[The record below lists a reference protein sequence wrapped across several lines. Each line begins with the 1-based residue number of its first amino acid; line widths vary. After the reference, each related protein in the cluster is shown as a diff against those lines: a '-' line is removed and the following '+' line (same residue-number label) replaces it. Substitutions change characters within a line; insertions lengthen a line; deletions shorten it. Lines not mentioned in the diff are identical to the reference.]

1 MKKDKK
7 NVHYKKITVEIPY
20 TTYLSMDCYCTGNNI
35 PGKKYLYYCD
45 FINIAILE
53 YIDKHL

>member
-20 TTYLSMDCYCTGNNI
+20 TTYLSMDCYCTSNNI
-35 PGKKYLYYCD
+35 PGKKDLYYCD

-53 YIDKHL
+53 YIDKH

>member
-20 TTYLSMDCYCTGNNI
+20 TTYLSMDSYCTSEYY
-35 PGKKYLYYCD
+35 PDKKDLYYCD
-45 FINIAILE
+45 FINLAILE
-53 YIDKHL
+53 YIDNHV